1 MTIDQVKERV
11 IEIISDGVEY
21 DGTITPDMNL
31 IEEIGL
37 SSLES
42 MVIIGE
48 LESEFGIELPIKEVK
63 EITNIGEPFF
73 FHNVIDSVQD
83 KIRHCIIGFHRLIN
97 DFGQRRIIPHEKPRI
112 YTNTVSTDTRP
123 RLKNVHTRMHI
134 ADSNN
139 LIYIHMIISTD
150 FRQFICKRDVHR
162 SICIL
167 HHLRHLS
174 SSNIC
179 DHNFPLAK

>member
-21 DGTITPDMNL
+21 EGTITPDMNL

-63 EITNIGEPFF
+63 EITNIGEMQEL
-73 FHNVIDSVQD
+73 VI
-83 KIRHCIIGFHRLIN
+83 KKL
-97 DFGQRRIIPHEKPRI
+97 
-112 YTNTVSTDTRP
+112 
-123 RLKNVHTRMHI
+123 L
-134 ADSNN
+134 
-139 LIYIHMIISTD
+139 
-150 FRQFICKRDVHR
+150 
-162 SICIL
+162 
-167 HHLRHLS
+167 
-174 SSNIC
+174 
-179 DHNFPLAK
+179 